1 MKLKVYRYS
10 SQSRTTISAIH
21 INGQFECFGLEDRYR
36 KEKVRG
42 ETRIPKGIYK
52 IGLRTVGGH
61 HAKYSAKFP
70 YIHKGMLQVLDVPN
84 FEYIL
89 IHIGNGEKD
98 TMGCLLVG
106 LEANNNK
113 LNKGYITSSTSAYT
127 SLYKKVIKAIDEGEE
142 VTIQYIDL

>member
-21 INGQFECFGLEDRYR
+21 INGEFECFGLEDRYR
-36 KEKVRG
+36 KEKVKG
-42 ETRIPKGIYK
+42 ETRIPSGTYK

-61 HAKYSAKFP
+61 HIKYSSKFP
-70 YIHKGMLQVLDVPN
+70 SIHKGMLQVLDVAN
-84 FEYIL
+84 FKYIL

-98 TMGCLLVG
+98 TQGCLLVG

-113 LNKGYITSSTSAYT
+113 LYKGQITNSTSAYT
-127 SLYKKVIKAIDEGEE
+127 ALYKKVIKSIDEGEE
-142 VTIQYIDL
+142 VTIEYIDL

>member
-21 INGQFECFGLEDRYR
+21 INGEFECFGLEDRYR
-36 KEKVRG
+36 EVKVRG
-42 ETRIPKGIYK
+42 ETRIPKGIYN

-61 HAKYSAKFP
+61 HIKYSNKFP
-70 YIHKGMLQVLDVPN
+70 SLHKGMLHVLNVPN

-89 IHIGNGEKD
+89 IHIGNNEFD
-98 TMGCLLVG
+98 SSGCLLVG

-113 LNKGYITSSTSAYT
+113 LYKGQITRSTSAYT
-127 SLYKKVIKAIDEGEE
+127 ALYEKVIKAIDEGEE
-142 VTIQYIDL
+142 VTIEYIDL

>member
-21 INGQFECFGLEDRYR
+21 INGEFECFGLEDRYR
-36 KEKVRG
+36 KEKVMG

-61 HAKYSAKFP
+61 HIKYSSKFP
-70 YIHKGMLQVLDVPN
+70 SIHKGMLQVLDVAN
-84 FEYIL
+84 FKYIL

-98 TMGCLLVG
+98 TQGCLLVG

-113 LNKGYITSSTSAYT
+113 LYKGQITNSTSAYT
-127 SLYKKVIKAIDEGEE
+127 ALYKKVIKSIDEGEE
-142 VTIQYIDL
+142 VTIEYIDL

>member
-1 MKLKVYRYS
+1 MGAL
-10 SQSRTTISAIH
+10 H
-21 INGQFECFGLEDRYR
+21 INGEFECHSLEDRYR
-36 KEKVRG
+36 TVKVKG

-70 YIHKGMLQVLDVPN
+70 SLHKGMLQVLDVPN

-89 IHIGNGEKD
+89 IHIGNGEED

-113 LNKGYITSSTSAYT
+113 LYKGQITSSTSAYT
-127 SLYKKVIKAIDEGEE
+127 ALYGKVIKAIEEGEE
-142 VTIQYIDL
+142 VTIEYVDL